1 MKVQLVFLLKIIKAP
16 GKPQIFH
23 CEIQDPY
30 DVSFHFLETA
40 ESSKVTSGPEFG
52 LSLDMS
58 ILVNQTM
65 PGTFP
70 AHWNFIV
77 YSVTRSSL

>member
-1 MKVQLVFLLKIIKAP
+1 M
-16 GKPQIFH
+16 
-23 CEIQDPY
+23 
-30 DVSFHFLETA
+30 FHFLETA
-40 ESSKVTSGPEFG
+40 VSSKVMKGPEFG

-70 AHWNFIV
+70 AHRNFIIH
-77 YSVTRSSL
+77 SVTPSNL